1 MNHDQDRLNE
11 LQRRMDVMR
20 CTMTIMDSTNG
31 SAIEQ
36 LQATVARLTEQV
48 IYLEQELVLC
58 RPMAPVDPRMYESI
72 DRQLGMVSIIE
83 VDARSISMPRVK
95 ASDKEG
101 ERKEGSVS

>member
-1 MNHDQDRLNE
+1 MSQEQLNE

-20 CTMTIMDSTNG
+20 CTLSIMDSTNG

-36 LQATVARLTEQV
+36 LQAMVVRLTERV
-48 IYLEQELVLC
+48 IYLEQELSMC
-58 RPMAPVDPRMYESI
+58 RPMAPVDPRMYASI
-72 DRQLGMVSIIE
+72 DSQLSRVSIVE